1 MHTHNPAVL
10 VLLKFATGIFQ
21 EQVQVCLLY
30 VEITGEGYLKKL
42 LICYVNWYAQSYKK
56 YVLIKSTKKNN
67 MNCISKKQYALLM
80 G

>member
-30 VEITGEGYLKKL
+30 VEIVLEYL
-42 LICYVNWYAQSYKK
+42 
-56 YVLIKSTKKNN
+56 TKQVKD
-67 MNCISKKQYALLM
+67 I
-80 G
+80 

>member
-42 LICYVNWYAQSYKK
+42 LICYVN
-56 YVLIKSTKKNN
+56 
-67 MNCISKKQYALLM
+67 
-80 G
+80 